1 MNFTFTPEISIT
13 NGRLS
18 GEYIKLSSGAERDRI
33 LMTTR
38 LCIRSRKEVAMTLL
52 TTFYLSRIIGKEVFG
67 TDGDVIGTIKD
78 ILIGAAPSGLNE
90 PEQQMVTGVKLK
102 IRKNTKIYSFRTFRV
117 VKAREMLNVT
127 CSGLEELEKE
137 FIENGLLLVEN
148 ILDKQIVD
156 LNGRKL
162 VRVNDVRLAT
172 IPTGTYAV
180 AVDVGIDGLLRRIGI
195 SNPIKKILSVFNVNI
210 PTKYILW
217 DDVQAID
224 FSNQNIKL
232 SKSYAKLHTLHP
244 SDLADILEDLGK
256 KSSTS
261 LFSALDEEKAADVLE
276 ELEPSAQV
284 HIIESLPVDKVADV
298 LEKMPADEV
307 ADILDELEEEK
318 AELLLREM
326 EAESSQEVRELLEY
340 DDNLVGSIMT
350 TDYLSFTGT
359 KTIEEVLN
367 ELRIKKPE
375 AYELYNMFVTENDD
389 KLIGTFTLRDLVIS
403 EPEKTL
409 YEIMKSEPI
418 SLFDDQKAS
427 VIAEIVSKY
436 DLLAVPVVDENEQ
449 LQGMVVVDDVVDDL
463 ISERKTRKR

>member
-1 MNFTFTPEISIT
+1 M
-13 NGRLS
+13 
-18 GEYIKLSSGAERDRI
+18 A
-33 LMTTR
+33 TR
-38 LCIRSRKEVAMTLL
+38 FCNRSRKEVAMTSF
-52 TTFYLSRIIGKEVFG
+52 TTFYLSRIIGKEAFDA
-67 TDGDVIGTIKD
+67 DGDAIGIIKD
-78 ILIGAAPSGLNE
+78 LLISAVPSGQNE
-90 PEQQMVTGVKLK
+90 PEQQRVTGVKLR
-102 IRKNTKIYSFRTFRV
+102 IRKKVSFYSFSTFRV

-137 FIENGLLLVEN
+137 SIENGLLLVEN

-162 VRVNDVRLAT
+162 VRVNDIRLAT
-172 IPTGTYAV
+172 LTTGTFAI
-180 AVDVGIDGLLRRIGI
+180 AVDIGIDGLLRRIGI
-195 SNPIKKILSVFNVNI
+195 SIPIKKVLSLFRISI

-224 FSNQNIKL
+224 FSNLNIKL

-261 LFSALDEEKAADVLE
+261 VFSALDEEKAADVLE

-284 HIIESLPVDKVADV
+284 HIIESLPVGKVADV

-307 ADILDELEEEK
+307 ADILDELEDDK
-318 AELLLREM
+318 AELLLKEM

-350 TDYLSFTGT
+350 TDYLSFSKS
-359 KTIEEVLN
+359 KTVEEVLN

-375 AYELYNMFVTENDD
+375 APELYNMFVTEEND
-389 KLIGTFTLRDLVIS
+389 KLIGTFTLRDLVVS
-403 EPEKTL
+403 EPGKTL
-409 YEIMKSEPI
+409 SEIMKSEPV
-418 SLFDDQKAS
+418 SLYDDQKSSA
-427 VIAEIVSKY
+427 IAEIVSKY
-436 DLLAVPVVDENEQ
+436 NLLAVPVIDQNEQ
-449 LQGMVVVDDVVDDL
+449 LQGIVVVDDVVEDL